1 MAPHSERRSTFL
13 RAVTLA
19 FLGLA
24 GCAAPEPA
32 IAPGSRISDLV
43 PRALLEKANRNRQI
57 LNPDGFFRFPPSVRR
72 VWIDVGAHHLETTRS
87 ELAYPD
93 VAVIAIEPLAEAWG
107 TWPASDRVI
116 GLPVAIYLDRG
127 EMDLH
132 VNELDDT
139 SSLLESAEV
148 SARGS
153 VTRTVEVR
161 KVPVIR
167 LEDVIAAIP
176 ARYALAYI
184 KTDVQG
190 VDLQVLQSAGPA
202 LSRAERVRAEVIN
215 TPEYKK
221 LHGQGMAS
229 EGEIVS
235 YLEGRGFRL
244 DAEHA
249 VQLDRAWLD
258 QLFLNTRRSW
268 FDRAWHD
275 FRFGVPAT

>member
-1 MAPHSERRSTFL
+1 MPRGVA
-13 RAVTLA
+13 LA
-19 FLGLA
+19 LLVLA
-24 GCAAPEPA
+24 GCAGPGPA
-32 IAPGSRISDLV
+32 LPQGSRIQDLV
-43 PRALLEKANRNRQI
+43 PRELLEKANRGRPVVD
-57 LNPDGFFRFPPSVRR
+57 PDGFFRFAPGVRR
-72 VWIDVGAHHLETTRS
+72 VWIDVGAHHLETTRA
-87 ELAYPD
+87 ELRYPD
-93 VAVIAIEPLAEAWG
+93 VAIVAIEPLAEAWG
-107 TWPASDRVI
+107 TWPDSDRVI
-116 GLPVAIYLDRG
+116 GLPVAIYLERG
-127 EMDLH
+127 VMDFH
-132 VNELDDT
+132 VNEVDDT

-190 VDLQVLQSAGPA
+190 VDLQVLQSGGSA
-202 LSRAERVRAEVIN
+202 LERAERVRAEIIN

-229 EGEIVS
+229 EGEIVT
-235 YLEGRGFRL
+235 YLQSRGFRL
-244 DAEHA
+244 DAEYA
-249 VQLDRAWLD
+249 VQPDRAWLD

-268 FDRAWHD
+268 LDRAWHD
-275 FRFGVPAT
+275 FRFGVPAA

>member
-1 MAPHSERRSTFL
+1 MI
-13 RAVTLA
+13 
-19 FLGLA
+19 LA
-24 GCAAPEPA
+24 GCSVKDPAPAA
-32 IAPGSRISDLV
+32 GFRIVDLV
-43 PRALLEKANRNRQI
+43 PRELLAKANRNRTI
-57 LNPDGFFRFPPSVRR
+57 LNPDGFFRFPPEVRR
-72 VWIDVGAHHLETTRS
+72 IWIDVGAHHLETTRT
-87 ELAYPD
+87 ELRYPD

-107 TWPASDRVI
+107 TWPDSDRVI

-127 EMDLH
+127 VMDFH

-139 SSLLESAEV
+139 SSLLESGDT

-176 ARYALAYI
+176 ARYSVAYV

-202 LSRAERVRAEVIN
+202 LGRAERIRAEVIN

-235 YLEGRGFRL
+235 YLESQGFRL
-244 DAEHA
+244 DAEYG
-249 VQLDRAWLD
+249 VQPDRAWLD

-268 FDRAWHD
+268 FDRTWHD
-275 FRFGVPAT
+275 FRFGVPTT